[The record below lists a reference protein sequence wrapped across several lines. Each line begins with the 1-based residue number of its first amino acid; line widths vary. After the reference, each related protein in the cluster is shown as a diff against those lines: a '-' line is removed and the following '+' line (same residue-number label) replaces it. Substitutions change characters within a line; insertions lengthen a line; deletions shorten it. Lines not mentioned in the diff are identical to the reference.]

1 MRSTFRK
8 MREKGAKLA
17 SSVAEKGWAAG
28 AQSITKISSG
38 LPGAKTPAKTDQGS
52 EVVAWDNDEHRAG
65 PEEQQLKKKE
75 TKGLCDPKAQQP
87 KKQQPQKSPKVDM
100 IDEILIEEAKEDA
113 GNSQSAPKSGKWER
127 KPGVTYRQ
135 YDGKGSHFNLG
146 LTLEEIETAL
156 EDMLPWG
163 SYKRD
168 ESRFLG
174 ADGKCWN
181 NSEGKNGYDLGE
193 VVRDFL
199 RSNGFEDLSIAE
211 VLWSEGR
218 KGVGEATV
226 FFSHIQQLPVETA
239 VETLREASVKYHEE
253 MGVNPRFFIDYMGI
267 RQAAKGDF
275 DLTVVRRAIHDIP
288 RLLVEL
294 DAAKDSIGNAAPI
307 YFSRSFCL
315 IEVFAAVEHGSS
327 NGKVLV
333 FGPAVKD
340 PKTAPWLAAKVD
352 SFGYNVV
359 NSCNGQCR
367 WADEKKKIDAFIEE
381 SVGYAELDRIV
392 GEAVANGCTYGLQ
405 AAAATDP
412 SNVNVAAFFSVQ
424 AADLTDEQLEQFCEQ
439 RETPRNVRAID
450 LQQCEKLTCI
460 DGLSRWG
467 FSQLEELGEKW
478 LSDTLKLLGKY
489 KEAIEHYKKALEIA
503 QERGDRGDEGSAYSS
518 IGDALDSLGNHE
530 EAMEHYE
537 KSLEI
542 AQETSNRGEEGS
554 TYNGIATA
562 LDSLG
567 KHEEPMEYL
576 KKALEIAQETG
587 DRGEEGKAHS
597 NIGDAL
603 GSLEK
608 HKEAMEHYEKGLE
621 IAQETGNRVGEAMT
635 YNGIATAL
643 DSLAKHEE
651 AIEYLKTEEAS

>member
-1 MRSTFRK
+1 
-8 MREKGAKLA
+8 
-17 SSVAEKGWAAG
+17 V
-28 AQSITKISSG
+28 I
-38 LPGAKTPAKTDQGS
+38 
-52 EVVAWDNDEHRAG
+52 AWDNDEHRAI

-87 KKQQPQKSPKVDM
+87 MKQQPQKSPKDQKETM
-100 IDEILIEEAKEDA
+100 LDEILFEEPKEDA
-113 GNSQSAPKSGKWER
+113 GDSQSTPKLGKWER

-135 YDGKGSHFNLG
+135 YNGKGSHFNLG
-146 LTLEEIETAL
+146 LTLEAIETVL
-156 EDMLPWG
+156 EEMFPWG
-163 SYKRD
+163 SYTRD

-181 NSEGKNGYDLGE
+181 NSERKNGYDLGE

-239 VETLREASVKYHEE
+239 VETLREASVVYHEE
-253 MGVNPRFFIDYMGI
+253 MGANPRFFIDYMGI

-275 DLTVVRRAIHDIP
+275 DLNVVRQAIHDIP

-294 DAAKDSIGNAAPI
+294 DAAKDSLGNAAPI

-315 IEVFAAVEHGSS
+315 IEVFAAVEQGSS

-340 PKTAPWLAAKVD
+340 PMTAPWLAAKV
-352 SFGYNVV
+352 SSRFGYNVV

-381 SVGYAELDRIV
+381 SVGYEELDRIV

-405 AAAATDP
+405 IAAATDP
-412 SNVNVAAFFSVQ
+412 SRVNVAAFFSVQ
-424 AADLTDEQLEQFCEQ
+424 AADLTDEQLEQFCKQ
-439 RETPRNVRAID
+439 HETPRSVRAID

-460 DGLSRWG
+460 DGRSRWG
-467 FSQLEELGEKW
+467 FSQLEELDARVASASSALVAKGCPELGEDW
-478 LSDTLKLLGKY
+478 LSDTLRLLGRV
-489 KEAIEHYKKALEIA
+489 EEQLERHKKQLEIA
-503 QERGDRGDEGSAYSS
+503 QETGDREDEGSAYSN
-518 IGDALDSLGNHE
+518 IGNDLASLGKYE
-530 EAMEHYE
+530 EAMEYH
-537 KSLEI
+537 
-542 AQETSNRGEEGS
+542 
-554 TYNGIATA
+554 
-562 LDSLG
+562 
-567 KHEEPMEYL
+567 

-587 DRGEEGKAHS
+587 DKGDEGGAYGG
-597 NIGDAL
+597 IG
-603 GSLEK
+603 
-608 HKEAMEHYEKGLE
+608 
-621 IAQETGNRVGEAMT
+621 N
-635 YNGIATAL
+635 AL
-643 DSLAKHEE
+643 DSLEKYFFYGCNGSIWARGNGNCNSRCEWRWRVR
-651 AIEYLKTEEAS
+651 